1 MMLVNNRQ
9 LFLYK
14 PELWWPNGM
23 GKQSLYDVVITVVV
37 KEFGESDS
45 WMQPFGFR
53 KVESVIDSVTGGR

>member
-1 MMLVNNRQ
+1 MNYQ
-9 LFLYK
+9 LYLYK

-23 GKQSLYDVVITVVV
+23 GKQNLYDVLITVAV

-53 KVESVIDSVTGGR
+53 KIESVIDSATGGR